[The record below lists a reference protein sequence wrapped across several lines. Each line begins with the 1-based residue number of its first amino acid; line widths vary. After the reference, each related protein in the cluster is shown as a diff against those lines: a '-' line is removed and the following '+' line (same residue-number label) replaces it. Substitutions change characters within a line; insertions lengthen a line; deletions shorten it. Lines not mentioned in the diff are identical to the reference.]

1 MFILCNVLLISIFVV
16 IFCLDCIL
24 FTFGSTTPSS
34 NQKVSLVNNSTSLQ
48 VIIILQN
55 RSLPIPILNPLQI
68 I

>member
-16 IFCLDCIL
+16 IFCLDSIL
-24 FTFGSTTPSS
+24 LTFGSTTPSS

-55 RSLPIPILNPLQI
+55 RSLSIPLLNPLQMI
-68 I
+68 